1 MIHVLIQVHSSY
13 ICYIDIEHL
22 LLLLLSL
29 TPPHLLII
37 TDDWCRRRSHTTA
50 SRRTVTHGNCTVTL
64 NDHPVSISNGSGGK
78 RDLFQVRSRL
88 WFR

>member
-22 LLLLLSL
+22 LLLSL
-29 TPPHLLII
+29 TPPHPLII

-50 SRRTVTHGNCTVTL
+50 SHRTVTHSNCTVTL
-64 NDHPVSISNGSGGK
+64 NDRPVSISNGSGGK
-78 RDLFQVRSRL
+78 RNLFQVRSRL
-88 WFR
+88 CFW